1 MNNLLNDYNHWYIP
15 HFSMKQRRGSV
26 RKWKKNINRQDEMY
40 MEIFMLEKKGEQS
53 EEKHKSVLQNQLLL
67 LLLAFKSFFAR

>member
-1 MNNLLNDYNHWYIP
+1 LEHSTFQ
-15 HFSMKQRRGSV
+15 HEAGEKKGRGSV

-40 MEIFMLEKKGEQS
+40 MEIFILEKKGEQS

-67 LLLAFKSFFAR
+67 PLLAFKSFFAR